1 MTEMEQNALTIVR
14 RLAEAGF
21 RAVYAGGCVRD
32 RILGVEPKDFDV
44 ATDARP
50 EVVQSMFERTVAVGA
65 KFGVIGVL
73 IGEHMFEVATFRADA
88 PYLDGRRPSSVR
100 FGALEEDA
108 IRRDFT
114 IGGMFYDPIADQL
127 IDLVGGMRD
136 LRAGIIRAIGNP
148 DERFEEDHLRILRAV
163 RFAARLNF
171 TIDPAT
177 WAAMLNSAPKIT
189 LTAAE
194 RIGHEITMMMTE
206 GGAARAMDLMMDS
219 GLMKLLIP
227 EVIEMRGC
235 AQPENFHPEGDV
247 YTHTKIGVSMLPA
260 GCSETV
266 AYGILL
272 HDIAKPRCRAETGDK
287 VTFYGHT
294 EQGAVMAAE
303 ILARLK
309 RSRAVQERVAYL
321 VKNHLKLCMAPRMRP
336 ATLKRM
342 LAEDGFDELMDVA
355 FMDAMASSSYLG
367 FWHFCKK
374 AMSTMTAAEIRPPRL
389 IGGED
394 LKSLGFAPGP
404 RFKDILKDVEDQQ
417 LDGAL
422 ATRDDAL
429 EYVRQHYSP
438 EIAP

>member
-1 MTEMEQNALTIVR
+1 MSDKEQKALAIVR
-14 RLAEAGF
+14 RLVDAGF
-21 RAVYAGGCVRD
+21 RAVFAGGCVRD
-32 RILGVEPKDFDV
+32 RILGVEPKDFDI

-50 EVVQSMFERTVAVGA
+50 EVVLKLFEHTVAVGA
-65 KFGVIGVL
+65 KFGVIAVIVGDDQ
-73 IGEHMFEVATFRADA
+73 FEVATFRADA
-88 PYLDGRRPSSVR
+88 AYLDGRRPSSVR
-100 FGALEEDA
+100 FGAIEEDA

-136 LRAGIIRAIGNP
+136 LRAGTIRAIGNP
-148 DERFEEDHLRILRAV
+148 DERFEEDHLRILRAI

-177 WAAMLNSAPKIT
+177 WSAMLRSAPKIGQI
-189 LTAAE
+189 AAE
-194 RIGHEITMMMTE
+194 RIGEEIAMMMTE
-206 GGAARAMDLMMDS
+206 GGAARAMDLMMQS
-219 GLMKLLIP
+219 GLMQLLLP
-227 EVIEMRGC
+227 EVVEMRGC

-247 YTHTKIGVSMLPA
+247 YTHTRIGVAMLPA

-266 AYGILL
+266 AFGILL

-287 VTFYGHT
+287 VTFYGHV

-303 ILARLK
+303 MLARLK

-342 LAEDGFDELMDVA
+342 LAEDGFDELMEVA

-367 FWHFCKK
+367 FWHFCKH
-374 AMSTMTAAEIRPPRL
+374 AMSTMTAQEIRPPRL
-389 IGGED
+389 IGGDD
-394 LKSLGFAPGP
+394 LKELGFTPGP
-404 RFKDILKDVEDQQ
+404 RFKAILKDVEDQQ
-417 LDGAL
+417 LDGLL
-422 ATRDDAL
+422 ANRDDAL
-429 EYVRQHYSP
+429 EYVRVHYGPNS
-438 EIAP
+438 AA